1 MQERLG
7 EGEYKKGNVLE
18 EGMEDQIFKKKNRKK
33 NKFKNEKMLMNN
45 KL

>member
-18 EGMEDQIFKKKNRKK
+18 EGMEDKPLLGEIDD
-33 NKFKNEKMLMNN
+33 
-45 KL
+45 